1 MTDLSH
7 QLLLHLQLLIQL
19 ILSLLEGDTAAA
31 LGVFDPDPP
40 VVDLLQEVVG
50 AQLVFNEQHS
60 GSVEP
65 NTIMV
70 HSQSKINSRRVT

>member
-7 QLLLHLQLLIQL
+7 QLLLHLQLLVQL
-19 ILSLLEGDTAAA
+19 VLPLLEGDAAAA

-50 AQLVFNEQHS
+50 AQLVFDGQHS
-60 GSVEP
+60 GSVGP
-65 NTIMV
+65 NTILV
-70 HSQSKINSRRVT
+70 QSQS